1 VKHQPVRLFK
11 IDGVISD
18 DKDIPRLKDEYY
30 RLLLDMMREKGYAHV
45 LDMGDAFSLDYNHQ
59 DGTYNFLYSVY
70 GVYCGKEAHKIYG
83 VHEGRKLYR

>member
-1 VKHQPVRLFK
+1 MKHQPVRLFK

-45 LDMGDAFSLDYNHQ
+45 LDMGDNFSLDYNHR
-59 DGTYNFLYSVY
+59 DGNYNFVYSVY
-70 GVYCGKEAHKIYG
+70 GVYCGKEAQKIYA